1 MRRGFSSAFRL
12 DHGPLAGVVHATG
25 AGGVSFLSNLPP
37 DRFQMNAALFAQS
50 TERQDIP
57 QQSTAFTGLGSTMQI
72 RMQNVGVIALVKLY
86 FNLTF
91 KTGTEGTVTTLPG
104 FPYYLAKRVAFNA
117 NGQTSLIQA
126 RGTTLRAR
134 RQRIFR
140 NPAEY
145 IENAPPVGG
154 LALNT
159 SYPCAF
165 VIDVPVSHDM
175 YSGIGWI
182 LAQNPATYLSL
193 EIAVAN
199 LTDIFAVT
207 GKGEI
212 ATFTGTVY
220 AELTTFAVGQTQV
233 GNQGQVT
240 IIPDLTVFHGLLDNV
255 YNFANTGLVQAPL
268 IRTAGQLVN
277 YAFNLSNGGVSE
289 IAPLALTEIAFKY
302 GGNRQPRVYNPP
314 VFIVDK
320 NQQDYNGLVQVRG
333 LTYTFLDFE
342 VDNPVRD
349 LFIPEALVELQAAVT
364 IPNTLGVNANAYL
377 LYEEE
382 SLYPAV

>member
-1 MRRGFSSAFRL
+1 M
-12 DHGPLAGVVHATG
+12 ATG

-37 DRFQMNAALFAQS
+37 DRFQMNPAAFAQS

-57 QQSTAFTGLGSTMQI
+57 QQSTEFKGFGSTMSI
-72 RMQNVGVIALVKLY
+72 RMQNVGVVAMIKMYVQ
-86 FNLTF
+86 LTL

-134 RQRIFR
+134 RQRVFR
-140 NPAEY
+140 NPAES
-145 IENAPPVGG
+145 IENAPAVGS

-159 SYPCAF
+159 SYTVAF
-165 VIDVPVSHDM
+165 MLDVPVSHDM
-175 YSGIGWI
+175 YSGLGWI

-193 EIAVAN
+193 EIAWAN
-199 LTDIFAVT
+199 ESDVLAFT
-207 GKGEI
+207 GKGSI
-212 ATFTGTVY
+212 ASFTGTVFPT
-220 AELTTFAVGQTQV
+220 LTTFAVGQASV
-233 GNQGQVT
+233 GNQQSVT
-240 IIPDLTVFHGLLDNV
+240 IIPDLTVFHGLLDNTFPFS
-255 YNFANTGLVQAPL
+255 NSGLVQAPL

-277 YAFNLSNGGVSE
+277 YAFNLNNGGASE
-289 IAPLALTEIAFKY
+289 IGPAALTEVAFKY

-314 VFIVDK
+314 QMLMDK
-320 NQQDYNGLVQVRG
+320 NQEDYNGLVQVKG
-333 LTYTFLDFE
+333 WTFTYLDFE

-364 IPNTLGVNANAYL
+364 IPNSITVNANAYL